1 MEGTRDREIV
11 KRGIMLLV
19 AKVILGALA
28 AGAAMLLMR
37 MVGNREV
44 IVALFIGLVP
54 GIAERSLKK
63 LLLGAVLGFVGYT
76 VGARISAAMAKSII
90 QEVPLGHWAIGG
102 AFIGMTAGV
111 CRSRGQWFSFRVII
125 WSLGAAYGFVLGL
138 LFGFLGDIGGFFTLP
153 AHSLGLHYYLREV
166 SLLCA
171 GVFINLGAALAA
183 ILAASLDNGLLR
195 VARAVEQAES

>member
-90 QEVPLGHWAIGG
+90 QEVPLGHWAIVG

-125 WSLGAAYGFVLGL
+125 WSLGATYGFVLGL